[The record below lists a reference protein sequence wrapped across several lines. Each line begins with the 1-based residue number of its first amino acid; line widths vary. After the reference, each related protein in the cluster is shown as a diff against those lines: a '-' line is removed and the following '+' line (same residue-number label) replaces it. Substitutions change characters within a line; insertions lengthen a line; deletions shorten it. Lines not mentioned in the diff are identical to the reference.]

1 MSSARFPVE
10 VRVRTGRDYRDA
22 FADSRRVST
31 RHFSLHLRLRDGGF
45 CRLGMAVSRKVSPDA
60 VVRNRIKRQVRESFR
75 LRYRELPPGDCIVV
89 ARVGAGALD
98 KAALRADLALLWQR
112 VIALPPP
119 PAAGTIAAPG
129 AGTGL
134 ASAGAAPT
142 STAMLPTS
150 SPSPSLSAPDGAP
163 APRPMASPGE

>member
-1 MSSARFPVE
+1 MSARFPVE

-75 LRYRELPPGDCIVV
+75 LRYGELPPGDCIVV
-89 ARVGAGALD
+89 ARHSAGALD
-98 KAALRADLALLWQR
+98 KAALRVDLDLLWQR
-112 VIALPPP
+112 LRALPPA
-119 PAAGTIAAPG
+119 PAAGTIAGPEAAAGLVSATPAPQSSSAASTESRPLSPAT
-129 AGTGL
+129 AG
-134 ASAGAAPT
+134 
-142 STAMLPTS
+142 
-150 SPSPSLSAPDGAP
+150 P
-163 APRPMASPGE
+163 APRETPGD

>member
-1 MSSARFPVE
+1 VSARFPVE

-75 LRYRELPPGDCIVV
+75 QRYAELPPGDCIVV
-89 ARVGAGALD
+89 ARVGCGALD
-98 KAALRADLALLWQR
+98 KAALRKDLAVLWDR
-112 VIALPPP
+112 LIALPP
-119 PAAGTIAAPG
+119 ASVGGTIRRRDAA
-129 AGTGL
+129 AGL
-134 ASAGAAPT
+134 ASATPAPT
-142 STAMLPTS
+142 SS
-150 SPSPSLSAPDGAP
+150 SDPPFLSAPEGAP
-163 APRPMASPGE
+163 APRPTASPGE

>member
-1 MSSARFPVE
+1 VRGVSARFPVE

-75 LRYRELPPGDCIVV
+75 QRYAELPPGDCIVV
-89 ARVGAGALD
+89 ARVGCGALD
-98 KAALRADLALLWQR
+98 KAALRKDLAVLWDR
-112 VIALPPP
+112 LIALPP
-119 PAAGTIAAPG
+119 ASVGGTIRRRDAA
-129 AGTGL
+129 AGL
-134 ASAGAAPT
+134 ASATPAPT
-142 STAMLPTS
+142 S
-150 SPSPSLSAPDGAP
+150 PSDTPSLPAPEGAP
-163 APRPMASPGE
+163 APRPTASPGE

>member
-1 MSSARFPVE
+1 VSSARFPVE

-98 KAALRADLALLWQR
+98 KAALRADLALLWDR
-112 VIALPPP
+112 VIALPPAP
-119 PAAGTIAAPG
+119 PAGTIRRPQAAAGLAPAAP
-129 AGTGL
+129 
-134 ASAGAAPT
+134 APH
-142 STAMLPTS
+142 S
-150 SPSPSLSAPDGAP
+150 SPDASSLPAPDGAP
-163 APRPMASPGE
+163 APRPTASPGE

>member
-1 MSSARFPVE
+1 MSARFPVE

-60 VVRNRIKRQVRESFR
+60 VVRNRIKRQLRESFR
-75 LRYRELPPGDCIVV
+75 LRYRDLPAGDCIVV

-98 KAALRADLALLWQR
+98 KAALRADIALLWER
-112 VIALPPP
+112 LIALPPAP
-119 PAAGTIAAPG
+119 PAGTIRARDAAP
-129 AGTGL
+129 GL
-134 ASAGAAPT
+134 ASAAPAPT
-142 STAMLPTS
+142 SS
-150 SPSPSLSAPDGAP
+150 SASPSLSAPEGAP
-163 APRPMASPGE
+163 APRPTALPGE

>member
-1 MSSARFPVE
+1 MSARFPAE

-60 VVRNRIKRQVRESFR
+60 VVRNRIKRQLRESFR
-75 LRYRELPPGDCIVV
+75 LHYRTLPPGDCIVV

-98 KAALRADLALLWQR
+98 KAALRADIAKLWER
-112 VIALPPP
+112 LIALPPAP
-119 PAAGTIAAPG
+119 PAGTIPRRVAD
-129 AGTGL
+129 AGRGSTGL
-134 ASAGAAPT
+134 V
-142 STAMLPTS
+142 STGPVPTS
-150 SPSPSLSAPDGAP
+150 SSDPSPPTAPEGAP
-163 APRPMASPGE
+163 APRPTASPGE

>member
-1 MSSARFPVE
+1 MSARFPVE
-10 VRVRTGRDYRDA
+10 VRVRTGREYREA
-22 FADSRRVST
+22 FANSRRVST

-75 LRYRELPPGDCIVV
+75 LRYRELPPGDCVVV

-98 KAALRADLALLWQR
+98 KAALCKDLAILWDR
-112 VIALPPP
+112 VIALPPV

-129 AGTGL
+129 EGAAL
-134 ASAGAAPT
+134 ASAAAAPT
-142 STAMLPTS
+142 SSPQS
-150 SPSPSLSAPDGAP
+150 PIPNPSPSAPDGAP
-163 APRPMASPGE
+163 APRPLRPPGE